1 VKRILTT
8 ATAIL
13 ALGAGPALAMD
24 EMAEGPSLSFSG
36 KAQMGMIYTGD
47 AEAKA
52 GTVLSKG
59 GITWNAEMDIGI
71 AAKGV
76 TDTGLTFGVSTNI
89 NAEVGSAAGAT
100 TIAAAAGSGDEVETP
115 DVYIGGEIWKI
126 TVGTPDKASE
136 LAFSLNDIGY
146 EGLGV
151 DDVAENLGKL
161 PGDTI
166 TTGRAAYANTGALNA
181 GQVRVDLT
189 LGAATVAI
197 SAGQTAGKSY
207 KKGTPR
213 QWATTATYFD
223 TAAPTSGT
231 RSTKFLTINLPYDT
245 STSSPLIRLSN
256 AINIGGTG
264 NDQNTLQRYDILV
277 GSTGTNHLKD
287 ADGHTYYW
295 IDEDGSGPKTAGTLY
310 RVKGTVDLVPGTAN
324 EATSAADDDGVAG
337 NDTNDSDTS
346 DEVVGTKSGV
356 HGLTNEDS
364 NRNFQTARKEIAAV
378 AEQMATKQKTNW
390 AAGVSI
396 PVGPAKLGF
405 GVDSEK
411 ALMASVGADLGMV
424 SGSVF
429 YGQREISNTVKP
441 KSMGFEVGFAAGGG
455 TTINAVVSQYD
466 PDMATNNQKLQGFGV
481 GVSHDLGGGAKVQAG
496 FAKVDGL
503 SGATHTFVDGQ
514 TKASVGVTMA
524 F

>member
-47 AEAKA
+47 TETKT

-71 AAKGV
+71 AAEGV

-89 NAEVGSAAGAT
+89 NAEVGSAAGAK

-161 PGDTI
+161 PGDAI

-197 SAGQTAGKSY
+197 SAGQTAGKARVAGKAASWSHVVRFATALSGGDKTPAMSFSTSGEGNHEY
-207 KKGTPR
+207 NARIELPAASQPGT
-213 QWATTATYFD
+213 TM
-223 TAAPTSGT
+223 AAP
-231 RSTKFLTINLPYDT
+231 PDT
-245 STSSPLIRLSN
+245 NKVSDPVAGDRFYR
-256 AINIGGTG
+256 IG
-264 NDQNTLQRYDILV
+264 N
-277 GSTGTNHLKD
+277 
-287 ADGHTYYW
+287 
-295 IDEDGSGPKTAGTLY
+295 TLY
-310 RVKGTVDLVPGTAN
+310 RVKGMPDQYQR
-324 EATSAADDDGVAG
+324 ATADDPIVISRATG
-337 NDTNDSDTS
+337 DTMA
-346 DEVVGTKSGV
+346 DEVVVKDLTALKDADGDTITGTHLEIV
-356 HGLTNEDS
+356 QS
-364 NRNFQTARKEIAAV
+364 NTEYVAAV
-378 AEQMATKQKTNW
+378 KKVDATKPKTNW
-390 AAGVSI
+390 AAGVTL

-411 ALMASVGADLGMV
+411 ALMASVGADLGMIN
-424 SGSVF
+424 GSVF

-441 KSMGFEVGFAAGGG
+441 KSVGLEVGFAAGEG

>member
-1 VKRILTT
+1 
-8 ATAIL
+8 
-13 ALGAGPALAMD
+13 MD

-36 KAQMGMIYTGD
+36 DAQMGMIYTGD
-47 AEAKA
+47 TETKT

-59 GITWNAEMDIGI
+59 GIAWNAELDIDI
-71 AAKGV
+71 AAEGV
-76 TDTGLTFGVSTNI
+76 TDTGLTFGVSTTI

-115 DVYIGGEIWKI
+115 DVYIGGEFWKI

-146 EGLGV
+146 DGLGV

-197 SAGQTAGKSY
+197 SAGQTAGKARVAPVAAGWNHVINFATGEMDDDAGTDMVFKTSY
-207 KKGTPR
+207 RYANSTNLGDPLQVAIGNIQSVIPNASGVTISSPATGSMIGGDDFYVVDNKLYRKQGDKVDTWTKTGDGADAVITSKPTGNTDKAVELVKDLSAGT
-213 QWATTATYFD
+213 ADTTDDITN
-223 TAAPTSGT
+223 
-231 RSTKFLTINLPYDT
+231 INLVH
-245 STSSPLIRLSN
+245 R
-256 AINIGGTG
+256 
-264 NDQNTLQRYDILV
+264 NTEYV
-277 GSTGTNHLKD
+277 
-287 ADGHTYYW
+287 
-295 IDEDGSGPKTAGTLY
+295 
-310 RVKGTVDLVPGTAN
+310 
-324 EATSAADDDGVAG
+324 
-337 NDTNDSDTS
+337 
-346 DEVVGTKSGV
+346 
-356 HGLTNEDS
+356 
-364 NRNFQTARKEIAAV
+364 AAV
-378 AEQMATKQKTNW
+378 KKVDATKPKTNW

-441 KSMGFEVGFAAGGG
+441 KSMGFEVGFAAGEG